1 MEIEEAKKILK
12 GMFYNDNG
20 EKMHYI
26 DFSDSYGDEWGGH
39 TLPEYIEAID
49 TVLNELEKKDNKIKE
64 LEGRCRNLDKE
75 AQSYLEELMG
85 DSTLKNRTIKQLN
98 LELEKKEAEID
109 KLRNSNKDL
118 LRKLRNRVKEVKKLT
133 RYSLYKKEFA
143 RLNKQLEQKDKIIDL
158 LADDL
163 RYYEGMQQDQL
174 FCIDTCEGKM
184 CDKEHCKERIKEYFY
199 KKVE

>member
-1 MEIEEAKKILK
+1 MDIEKAKKLL
-12 GMFYNDNG
+12 NG
-20 EKMHYI
+20 IDIKFFLNGKIEQSNYI
-26 DFSDSYGDEWGGH
+26 VDKADEVNKA
-39 TLPEYIEAID
+39 IEA
-49 TVLNELEKKDNKIKE
+49 VLNELEKKDNKIKE
-64 LEGRCRNLDKE
+64 LEGRCRNLDIE

-98 LELEKKEAEID
+98 SELEKKD
-109 KLRNSNKDL
+109 TLS
-118 LRKLRNRVKEVKKLT
+118 KKQYNHLKK
-133 RYSLYKKEFA
+133 SLKGQIKK
-143 RLNKQLEQKDKIIDL
+143 KDKVIDL

-184 CDKEHCKERIKEYFY
+184 CDEEHCKERIKEYFY

>member
-1 MEIEEAKKILK
+1 MQIEEAIEKIQELLNLTNWYPKYGYKEAIVTTLK
-12 GMFYNDNG
+12 
-20 EKMHYI
+20 YI
-26 DFSDSYGDEWGGH
+26 DIMKSEFDRLEG
-39 TLPEYIEAID
+39 IEDNTAM
-49 TVLNELEKKDNKIKE
+49 LKYELEKKDNKIKE

-75 AQSYLEELMG
+75 AQSYFEELMG

-98 LELEKKEAEID
+98 SELEKKD
-109 KLRNSNKDL
+109 K
-118 LRKLRNRVKEVKKLT
+118 V
-133 RYSLYKKEFA
+133 
-143 RLNKQLEQKDKIIDL
+143 IDL

-184 CDKEHCKERIKEYFY
+184 CDEEHCKERIKEYFY

>member
-1 MEIEEAKKILK
+1 MQIEEAKKLL
-12 GMFYNDNG
+12 NG
-20 EKMHYI
+20 IDIKFFLNGTIEQSNYI
-26 DFSDSYGDEWGGH
+26 VNKADEVNKA
-39 TLPEYIEAID
+39 IE

-85 DSTLKNRTIKQLN
+85 NSTLKNRTIKQLN

-133 RYSLYKKEFA
+133 RYSLYKK
-143 RLNKQLEQKDKIIDL
+143 DL
-158 LADDL
+158 
-163 RYYEGMQQDQL
+163 QD
-174 FCIDTCEGKM
+174 
-184 CDKEHCKERIKEYFY
+184 
-199 KKVE
+199 